1 MCEPRLPNSFPK
13 LGSDEESPLQDSV
26 EELKQY
32 VQVALDSAP
41 HASPNA
47 HESPSTFDVE
57 RLQLSVDQLAAREA
71 AREAAMERLQSSV
84 ELLHRRLDKV
94 LGPGA

>member
-1 MCEPRLPNSFPK
+1 M
-13 LGSDEESPLQDSV
+13 

-32 VQVALDSAP
+32 VQDALES
-41 HASPNA
+41 SPNA
-47 HESPSTFDVE
+47 TFYVE
-57 RLQLSVDQLAAREA
+57 RLQLSVDQLTAREA

-94 LGPGA
+94 LGPNT